1 MYIVTKYIAGYLVDD
16 IYIFGVYDDIL
27 KCVKEINQYIIDNF
41 DFENDEVKTE
51 FYPFKEN
58 LIYSFHKNKLN
69 ILSDYLMYFEI
80 HYYKDKKEQK

>member
-41 DFENDEVKTE
+41 DFEKI
-51 FYPFKEN
+51 FK
-58 LIYSFHKNKLN
+58 IHSRINK
-69 ILSDYLMYFEI
+69 
-80 HYYKDKKEQK
+80 